1 MKTIVRS
8 LMMLGL
14 ISVLLMGV
22 TQTGGSE
29 TIWMASAA
37 ETEELKGT
45 EFPFP
50 VGWVA
55 GVEAD
60 DSYVGREAVETGA
73 LPETVKPVDELRGTE
88 FPFPVGW
95 VPEEKE

>member
-8 LMMLGL
+8 LMMLGI
-14 ISVLLMGV
+14 ISVLLMEV
-22 TQTGGSE
+22 AQAGGTETKWMTPSGESE
-29 TIWMASAA
+29 EM
-37 ETEELKGT
+37 KGT

-50 VGWVA
+50 VGWVP
-55 GVEAD
+55 GIEDD
-60 DSYVGREAVETGA
+60 DSKLGREAVETGA
-73 LPETVKPVDELRGTE
+73 LPETVKPVEELKGEE